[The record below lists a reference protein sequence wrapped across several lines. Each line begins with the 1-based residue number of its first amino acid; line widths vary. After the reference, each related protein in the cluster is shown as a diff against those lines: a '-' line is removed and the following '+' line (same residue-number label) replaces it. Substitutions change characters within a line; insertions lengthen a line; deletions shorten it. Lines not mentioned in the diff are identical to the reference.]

1 MPLPRKERREGTT
14 PGDLRTDELSEDD
27 DDDPPGVCTSQ
38 SSETEVVPPS
48 NVPIEL
54 TRVTGECGVAQLV
67 ARDLMTHF
75 TSGEILERLEA
86 ANRESTTVAVE
97 VCRVVQDVVEISEN
111 NEGTGVVRHVKI
123 ARSTVRFD
131 TAHIPAVVAA
141 LTTPLASVKAER
153 LLESVGGVGKVR
165 LIPEKSKSRAFA
177 NLNRDDRLELWL
189 KVDGSVAVTHVRG
202 CTVETLGRVGAA
214 RAQVFRQ
221 LAAAETELGSR
232 KGAKKPETVERADG
246 RPCIKNP
253 LPNDRSGRS
262 FRFVLGSG
270 AGARAHYFWLRDV
283 DLVIG
288 QKNLNAFAAAMR
300 NPPTLET
307 ATKLTANELA
317 ALAMAAPA
325 LAEIA
330 LAACAHA
337 TGVFPDPKTL
347 VTSIAGLVRDVSVFA
362 RAKGKR
368 EIRPAKTDREKTVT
382 VESVKKKSEPVEK
395 KVLRIQPKSDDPT
408 PKRPAA
414 KPPVLVC
421 LHPPS
426 GTRVTTKNIALLFG
440 WTHSTDADD
449 EGETK
454 K

>member
-1 MPLPRKERREGTT
+1 
-14 PGDLRTDELSEDD
+14 
-27 DDDPPGVCTSQ
+27 
-38 SSETEVVPPS
+38 
-48 NVPIEL
+48 
-54 TRVTGECGVAQLV
+54 
-67 ARDLMTHF
+67 
-75 TSGEILERLEA
+75 
-86 ANRESTTVAVE
+86 
-97 VCRVVQDVVEISEN
+97 
-111 NEGTGVVRHVKI
+111 
-123 ARSTVRFD
+123 
-131 TAHIPAVVAA
+131 
-141 LTTPLASVKAER
+141 
-153 LLESVGGVGKVR
+153 
-165 LIPEKSKSRAFA
+165 
-177 NLNRDDRLELWL
+177 
-189 KVDGSVAVTHVRG
+189 
-202 CTVETLGRVGAA
+202 
-214 RAQVFRQ
+214 
-221 LAAAETELGSR
+221 
-232 KGAKKPETVERADG
+232 
-246 RPCIKNP
+246 
-253 LPNDRSGRS
+253 
-262 FRFVLGSG
+262 VLGSG

-368 EIRPAKTDREKTVT
+368 EIRPAKTEREKTVT

-395 KVLRIQPKSDDPT
+395 KVLRIQPKPDDPT
-408 PKRPAA
+408 PKRPVA

-426 GTRVTTKNIALLFG
+426 GTRVTTKNIGLLFG